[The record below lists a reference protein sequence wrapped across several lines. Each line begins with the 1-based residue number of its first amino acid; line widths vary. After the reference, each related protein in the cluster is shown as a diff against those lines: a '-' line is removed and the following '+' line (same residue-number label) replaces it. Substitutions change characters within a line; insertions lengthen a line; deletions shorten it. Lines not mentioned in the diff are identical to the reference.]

1 MAWQIDPVHS
11 QVEFAVRHMMIST
24 VRGRFT
30 QFSGTVD
37 LDEANPTRSTV
48 EVQIDAASIDTRAAQ
63 RDAHLQSPDFLNAAE
78 YPYLTFKSKRV
89 EQLDTSRG
97 RIIGDLTI
105 RDVTREV
112 VLDVEYAGQ
121 ARSPWGTTS
130 AGFQARTKINRKDWG
145 LTWNQGLETGGVLV
159 GDEISIAIDLEV
171 VQQAA
176 EVEEAEAVAV

>member
-1 MAWQIDPVHS
+1 MSWHIDPDHS

-30 QFSGTVD
+30 QFSGTVE
-37 LDEANPTRSTV
+37 LDEANPSRSTV
-48 EVQIDAASIDTRAAQ
+48 EVKIDAASIDTRAAQ
-63 RDAHLQSPDFLNAAE
+63 RDTHLQSPDFLNATE
-78 YPYLTFKSKRV
+78 YPYLVFKSKRV
-89 EQLDTSRG
+89 EQIDASRG

-112 VLDVEYAGQ
+112 VLDAEYAGQ

-130 AGFQARTKINRKDWG
+130 AGFNAQTKINRKDWG

-159 GDEISIAIDLEV
+159 GEEISIRIELEV

-176 EVEEAEAVAV
+176 EVEEAEAVAA

>member
-78 YPYLTFKSKRV
+78 YPYIVFKSKRV
-89 EQLDTSRG
+89 ELLDTSRG